1 MATHSSVLSWRIPG
15 MGEPG
20 GLPSMGSHRVGH
32 DWGDLAAAAGMDQTL
47 CFSEQLQVA
56 GSTISEMEVEMLG
69 ELVQSHT
76 AWIWKGK
83 DGNSVWLQSSDMND
97 WGPCWN
103 RTCFEGMFFG
113 PLVICNVLF
122 NFHIFV
128 NLSGYFLW
136 LISSFILLCQGSY
149 SV

>member
-1 MATHSSVLSWRIPG
+1 MATHSSVLAWRIPG

-20 GLPSMGSHRVGH
+20 GLQSMGSHRAGH
-32 DWGDLAAAAGMDQTL
+32 DWGDSAAAAWYGPDTVL
-47 CFSEQLQVA
+47 LRTTPSGRLYHFR
-56 GSTISEMEVEMLG
+56 MEVEMLG
-69 ELVQSHT
+69 ELVQSHM

-83 DGNSVWLQSSDMND
+83 DENSVWLQSSDMND

-122 NFHIFV
+122 NFRIFV

-136 LISSFILLCQGSY
+136 LISSFILLCQESY